1 MRCSL
6 RVSGAWPHKRSRG
19 RGWRHSSAPPP
30 CQEPPSRGPR
40 WPGGEGRGGWRK
52 PGQVFK
58 CLKISLC
65 RQPFGERR
73 PQKETCLFEVAAD
86 DPNPTFSADYLFL
99 SFPSW
104 TRLAA
109 SQMPRVPAACPGN
122 LSFNE
127 LRQLALKMRRVPWSE
142 RGKRQQPPFALWM
155 ITSHAYYFPP

>member
-1 MRCSL
+1 MQPASERGL
-6 RVSGAWPHKRSRG
+6 ATPTLPRPGLAAQLGTAVPGAAITRPQM
-19 RGWRHSSAPPP
+19 A
-30 CQEPPSRGPR
+30 
-40 WPGGEGRGGWRK
+40 GGEGRGDGES
-52 PGQVFK
+52 QDK
-58 CLKISLC
+58 CLNVSKPSLC

-73 PQKETCLFEVAAD
+73 PQKETCLFEAAAD

-104 TRLAA
+104 TRLAG

-127 LRQLALKMRRVPWSE
+127 LRQLALKMRSVPRSE